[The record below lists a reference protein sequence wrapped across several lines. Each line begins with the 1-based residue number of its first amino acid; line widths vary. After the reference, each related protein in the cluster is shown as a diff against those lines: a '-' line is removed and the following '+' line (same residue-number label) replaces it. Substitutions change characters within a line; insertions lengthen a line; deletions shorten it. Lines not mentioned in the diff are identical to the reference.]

1 MRKGDR
7 FLRAGLPI
15 DRLTIAPTPSGVS
28 RAYTALTVDLE
39 VDIVVYDVDIVRDMY
54 LFMLKCGIIFG
65 KNIYWSEDLRYIY

>member
-1 MRKGDR
+1 MRKGDK

-39 VDIVVYDVDIVRDMY
+39 VDIVVYDVEIVRDMY
-54 LFMLKCGIIFG
+54 LVMLKCVIVFG
-65 KNIYWSEDLRYIY
+65 KNIYRVQEMRYL